1 MSITTE
7 LREWARDNTVQ
18 GVVLTTH
25 PAQHPVHG
33 TLESL
38 LAIAD
43 RIDAEHEKAAA
54 GCIHYDPE
62 RHYCAVHG
70 DTENGWVRLPVDADG
85 APIHVGDVVTM
96 QLLFGGES
104 KPLVVDRMELSHGR
118 DGDLWCVA
126 LDTDKECWNQP
137 SLMRHYTP
145 PTVEDVLREFASD
158 IADVLGGDDFRLE
171 DNDELFAEYAAKLR
185 LAGEGE

>member
-1 MSITTE
+1 
-7 LREWARDNTVQ
+7 
-18 GVVLTTH
+18 
-25 PAQHPVHG
+25 
-33 TLESL
+33 
-38 LAIAD
+38 
-43 RIDAEHEKAAA
+43 
-54 GCIHYDPE
+54 
-62 RHYCAVHG
+62 
-70 DTENGWVRLPVDADG
+70 
-85 APIHVGDVVTM
+85 M

-158 IADVLGGDDFRLE
+158 IADVLGGDDFRL
-171 DNDELFAEYAAKLR
+171 DGSDELFAEYAVKLR
-185 LAGEGE
+185 LAGDEE

>member
-1 MSITTE
+1 MSITDE
-7 LREWARDNTVQ
+7 LREWVTGAKPA
-18 GVVLTTH
+18 VVDGCSIS
-25 PAQHPVHG
+25 VG
-33 TLESL
+33 TMAYGCKKAL
-38 LAIAD
+38 LSIAD
-43 RIDAEHEKAAA
+43 RIDAEHEKAVNAF
-54 GCIHYDPE
+54 E
-62 RHYCAVHG
+62 RDMGMEPMTY
-70 DTENGWVRLPVDADG
+70 ENMAKHGWVRLPLDADG

-171 DNDELFAEYAAKLR
+171 DNDELFAEYAAKLQ
-185 LAGEGE
+185 LKEDE